1 MIAASIITLMSAL
14 SVLAMLIWATIKNKA
29 LPYCISDCYYIIGLP
44 FTIVFAI
51 SSWLML
57 YPTMLC
63 WESPVTLAMVM
74 AFSLVGIA
82 SDFKSTMFHTAHFV
96 SAIAA
101 GCFSAIFV
109 IKVCPVA
116 SWCYLAAIIGLID
129 KKRWL
134 FWVEIGCLISVFVAV
149 LYALNHN
156 NYESNL

>member
-1 MIAASIITLMSAL
+1 MIATLMTIASL
-14 SVLAMLIWATIKNKA
+14 SLITIMIVLATIKNKA
-29 LPYCISDCYYIIGLP
+29 LPSCISDCYYIIGLP
-44 FTIVFAI
+44 FTIVFAA

-63 WESPVTLAMVM
+63 WESPVTLAMVT

-82 SDFKSTMFHTAHFV
+82 SDFKSSLFRTAHFA

-116 SWCYLAAIIGLID
+116 SWCYLAVTIGLLD

-134 FWVEIGCLISVFVAV
+134 LWAEICCLLSVFVAV
-149 LYALNHN
+149 LSTLLY
-156 NYESNL
+156 

>member
-1 MIAASIITLMSAL
+1 MTVAIILTIASASLII
-14 SVLAMLIWATIKNKA
+14 AMLVWATIKNKA

-44 FTIVFAI
+44 FTIVFAA

-82 SDFKSTMFHTAHFV
+82 SDFKSSLFRTAHFA

-116 SWCYLAAIIGLID
+116 SWCYLAVTIGLLD

-134 FWVEIGCLISVFVAV
+134 LWAEICCLLSLFVAV
-149 LYALNHN
+149 LSTLLY
-156 NYESNL
+156 

>member
-1 MIAASIITLMSAL
+1 MIATITTIASVSLITIMIVWVTL
-14 SVLAMLIWATIKNKA
+14 KNKA

-44 FTIVFAI
+44 FTIVFSI

-82 SDFKSTMFHTAHFV
+82 SDYKDALYRKAHFASSV
-96 SAIAA
+96 VA

-109 IKVCPVA
+109 IKVCPA
-116 SWCYLAAIIGLID
+116 ALLCYLAVTIGLLD

-134 FWVEIGCLISVFVAV
+134 LWVEIGCLLCVFVAV
-149 LYALNHN
+149 LSTLLY
-156 NYESNL
+156 

>member
-1 MIAASIITLMSAL
+1 MIATIMTIASASLITIMI
-14 SVLAMLIWATIKNKA
+14 VWATLKNKA

-44 FTIVFAI
+44 FTTVFST

-82 SDFKSTMFHTAHFV
+82 SDFKSSLFRTAHFV

-109 IKVCPVA
+109 IKVCPSA
-116 SWCYLAAIIGLID
+116 SLCYLAVTIGLLD

-134 FWVEIGCLISVFVAV
+134 LWVEICCFLSVFVAV
-149 LYALNHN
+149 LSAMP
-156 NYESNL
+156 S

>member
-1 MIAASIITLMSAL
+1 MSATIL
-14 SVLAMLIWATIKNKA
+14 TIACVSLITIMIVWATLKNKA

-44 FTIVFAI
+44 FTIVFAT

-82 SDFKSTMFHTAHFV
+82 SDYKGALYRKAHFV
-96 SAIAA
+96 SAVAA
-101 GCFSAIFV
+101 GCFSAVFV
-109 IKVCPVA
+109 IKVCPSA
-116 SWCYLAAIIGLID
+116 SLCYLAVTIGLLD

-134 FWVEIGCLISVFVAV
+134 LWVEIGCLLSVFVAV
-149 LYALNHN
+149 LSTLLY
-156 NYESNL
+156 

>member
-1 MIAASIITLMSAL
+1 MIATLMTIASASL
-14 SVLAMLIWATIKNKA
+14 IIAMLAWAALKNKA

-63 WESPVTLAMVM
+63 WESPVTMAMVM
-74 AFSLVGIA
+74 AFSLVGVA
-82 SDFKSTMFHTAHFV
+82 SDFKSSLFRTAHFV

-109 IKVCPVA
+109 IKVCPSA
-116 SWCYLAAIIGLID
+116 SLCYLAVTIGLLD

-134 FWVEIGCLISVFVAV
+134 LWVEIGCLLSVFVAV
-149 LYALNHN
+149 LSTLLY
-156 NYESNL
+156 

>member
-1 MIAASIITLMSAL
+1 MIATLMTIA
-14 SVLAMLIWATIKNKA
+14 SVSLITIMIVWATSKNKA

-82 SDFKSTMFHTAHFV
+82 SDFKSTMFRTAHYV

-116 SWCYLAAIIGLID
+116 SWCYIAVTIGLLD

-134 FWVEIGCLISVFVAV
+134 LWVEIGCLISVFVAV
-149 LYALNHN
+149 LSTLLY
-156 NYESNL
+156 

>member
-1 MIAASIITLMSAL
+1 MSATIMTIA
-14 SVLAMLIWATIKNKA
+14 SASMIIIMLAWATLKNKA

-44 FTIVFAI
+44 FTIVFAT

-63 WESPVTLAMVM
+63 WESPVTMAMVT

-82 SDFKSTMFHTAHFV
+82 SDYKGELYRTAHFA

-109 IKVCPVA
+109 IKVCPSA
-116 SWCYLAAIIGLID
+116 SLCYLVVTIGLLD
-129 KKRWL
+129 KMRWL
-134 FWVEIGCLISVFVAV
+134 LWVEIGCLISVFVAV
-149 LYALNHN
+149 LSTLLY
-156 NYESNL
+156 

>member
-1 MIAASIITLMSAL
+1 MIATLMTIA
-14 SVLAMLIWATIKNKA
+14 SVSLITIMIVWATIKNKA

-44 FTIVFAI
+44 FTIVFVFF
-51 SSWLML
+51 SWLML

-63 WESPVTLAMVM
+63 WEGPVTMAMVT

-82 SDFKSTMFHTAHFV
+82 SDFKSSLFRTAHFA

-116 SWCYLAAIIGLID
+116 SWCYLAVTIGLLD

-134 FWVEIGCLISVFVAV
+134 LWAEICCLLSVFVAV
-149 LYALNHN
+149 LSTLLY
-156 NYESNL
+156 

>member
-1 MIAASIITLMSAL
+1 MMAIILTIASASLII
-14 SVLAMLIWATIKNKA
+14 AMLAWAAIKNKA

-63 WESPVTLAMVM
+63 WESPLTLAMVT

-82 SDFKSTMFHTAHFV
+82 SDYKCALYHKAHFV

-109 IKVCPVA
+109 IKVCPSA
-116 SWCYLAAIIGLID
+116 SLCYLAVTIGLLD

-134 FWVEIGCLISVFVAV
+134 LWVEIGCLLSVFVAV
-149 LYALNHN
+149 LSTLLY
-156 NYESNL
+156 

>member
-1 MIAASIITLMSAL
+1 MIATLITIASVSLITIMI
-14 SVLAMLIWATIKNKA
+14 VWATLKNKA

-51 SSWLML
+51 SSWQML

-82 SDFKSTMFHTAHFV
+82 SDFKSTMFRTAHFV
-96 SAIAA
+96 AAIAA

-109 IKVCPVA
+109 IKVCPIA
-116 SWCYLAAIIGLID
+116 SWCYLAATIGLLD

-134 FWVEIGCLISVFVAV
+134 LWVEIGCLLSVFVAV
-149 LYALNHN
+149 LSTLLY
-156 NYESNL
+156 

>member
-1 MIAASIITLMSAL
+1 MSATIMTIASASL
-14 SVLAMLIWATIKNKA
+14 ITIMIVLATIKNKA
-29 LPYCISDCYYIIGLP
+29 LPSCISDCYYIIGLP
-44 FTIVFAI
+44 FTIVFAA

-63 WESPVTLAMVM
+63 WESPVTLAMVT

-82 SDFKSTMFHTAHFV
+82 SDYKGELYRTAHFV

-116 SWCYLAAIIGLID
+116 SWCYLAVTIGLLD

-134 FWVEIGCLISVFVAV
+134 LWAEIGCLLSVFVAV
-149 LYALNHN
+149 LSTLLY
-156 NYESNL
+156 

>member
-1 MIAASIITLMSAL
+1 MATLMTIASA
-14 SVLAMLIWATIKNKA
+14 SMIIIMLAWATLKNKA

-44 FTIVFAI
+44 FTIVFAT

-63 WESPVTLAMVM
+63 WESPLTLAMVT

-82 SDFKSTMFHTAHFV
+82 SDYKCALYHKAHFV

-116 SWCYLAAIIGLID
+116 SWCYLVVIVGLID

-134 FWVEIGCLISVFVAV
+134 LWVEIGCLISVFVAV
-149 LYALNHN
+149 LSTLLY
-156 NYESNL
+156 

>member
-1 MIAASIITLMSAL
+1 MIATLMTIA
-14 SVLAMLIWATIKNKA
+14 SVSLITIMIVWATLKNKA

-51 SSWLML
+51 SSWQML

-82 SDFKSTMFHTAHFV
+82 SDYNDALYRTAHFV

-109 IKVCPVA
+109 IKVCPSA
-116 SWCYLAAIIGLID
+116 LLCYLAVTIGLLD

-134 FWVEIGCLISVFVAV
+134 LWVEIGCLLSVFVAV
-149 LYALNHN
+149 LSTLLY
-156 NYESNL
+156 

>member
-1 MIAASIITLMSAL
+1 MIATLISVSLITIMI
-14 SVLAMLIWATIKNKA
+14 VWATLKNKA

-44 FTIVFAI
+44 FTIVFAA

-63 WESPVTLAMVM
+63 WESPVTLAMVT

-82 SDFKSTMFHTAHFV
+82 SDFKSSLFRTAHFA

-109 IKVCPVA
+109 IKVCPSA
-116 SWCYLAAIIGLID
+116 SLCYLAVTIGLLD

-134 FWVEIGCLISVFVAV
+134 LWAEICCLLSVFVAV
-149 LYALNHN
+149 LSTLLY
-156 NYESNL
+156 

>member
-1 MIAASIITLMSAL
+1 MIATLMTIASL
-14 SVLAMLIWATIKNKA
+14 SLITIMIVLATIKNKA
-29 LPYCISDCYYIIGLP
+29 LPSCISDCYYIIGLP

-51 SSWLML
+51 SSWQML

-63 WESPVTLAMVM
+63 WESPVTMAMVM

-82 SDFKSTMFHTAHFV
+82 SDFKSSLFRTAHFA

-109 IKVCPVA
+109 IKVCPAA
-116 SWCYLAAIIGLID
+116 SWCYLAVTIGLLD

-134 FWVEIGCLISVFVAV
+134 LWAEICCLLSVFVAV
-149 LYALNHN
+149 LSTLLY
-156 NYESNL
+156 

>member
-1 MIAASIITLMSAL
+1 MTAIILTIASLSLITIMI
-14 SVLAMLIWATIKNKA
+14 VWATLKNKA
-29 LPYCISDCYYIIGLP
+29 LPSCISDCYYIIGLP
-44 FTIVFAI
+44 FTIVFAT

-63 WESPVTLAMVM
+63 WESPVTLAMVT

-82 SDFKSTMFHTAHFV
+82 SDFKSSLFRTAHFA

-116 SWCYLAAIIGLID
+116 SWCYLAVTIGLLD

-134 FWVEIGCLISVFVAV
+134 LWAEICCLLSVFVAV
-149 LYALNHN
+149 LSTLLY
-156 NYESNL
+156 

>member
-1 MIAASIITLMSAL
+1 MIATLMTIA
-14 SVLAMLIWATIKNKA
+14 SVSLITIMIVWATLKNKA

-63 WESPVTLAMVM
+63 WESPVTLAIVT

-82 SDFKSTMFHTAHFV
+82 SDYNDALYHKAHFV

-109 IKVCPVA
+109 IKVCPSA
-116 SWCYLAAIIGLID
+116 SWCYLSASIGWLD

-134 FWVEIGCLISVFVAV
+134 LWVEIVCLLSVFVAV
-149 LYALNHN
+149 LSALP
-156 NYESNL
+156 S

>member
-1 MIAASIITLMSAL
+1 MIATLISVSLITIMI
-14 SVLAMLIWATIKNKA
+14 VWATLKNKA

-44 FTIVFAI
+44 FTIVFAA

-63 WESPVTLAMVM
+63 WESPVTLAMVT

-82 SDFKSTMFHTAHFV
+82 SDFKSSLFRTAHFA

-116 SWCYLAAIIGLID
+116 SWCYLAVTIGLLD

-134 FWVEIGCLISVFVAV
+134 LWAEICCLLSVFVAV
-149 LYALNHN
+149 LSTLLY
-156 NYESNL
+156 

>member
-1 MIAASIITLMSAL
+1 MTIASVSLITIMI
-14 SVLAMLIWATIKNKA
+14 VLATLKNKA

-44 FTIVFAI
+44 FTIVFAT

-63 WESPVTLAMVM
+63 WESPVTLAMVT

-82 SDFKSTMFHTAHFV
+82 SDFKSSLFRTAHFASSV
-96 SAIAA
+96 AA

-109 IKVCPVA
+109 IKVCPSA
-116 SWCYLAAIIGLID
+116 LLCYLAVTIGLLD

-134 FWVEIGCLISVFVAV
+134 LWVEIGCLISVFVAI
-149 LYALNHN
+149 LSALP
-156 NYESNL
+156 SW

>member
-1 MIAASIITLMSAL
+1 MIATLITIASASLII
-14 SVLAMLIWATIKNKA
+14 AMLTWAAIKNKA

-44 FTIVFAI
+44 FTIVFSM

-82 SDFKSTMFHTAHFV
+82 SDFKSSLFRTAHFV

-109 IKVCPVA
+109 IKVCPSA
-116 SWCYLAAIIGLID
+116 LLCYLAVTIGLLD
-129 KKRWL
+129 KMRWL
-134 FWVEIGCLISVFVAV
+134 LWVEIGCLISVFVAV
-149 LYALNHN
+149 LSTLLY
-156 NYESNL
+156 

>member
-1 MIAASIITLMSAL
+1 MIATLMTIS
-14 SVLAMLIWATIKNKA
+14 SVSLITIMIVWATLKNKA
-29 LPYCISDCYYIIGLP
+29 LPYYISDCYYIIGLP

-63 WESPVTLAMVM
+63 WESPVTLAMVT

-82 SDFKSTMFHTAHFV
+82 SDYKCALYHKAHFV

-109 IKVCPVA
+109 IKVCPSA
-116 SWCYLAAIIGLID
+116 SLCYLAVTIGLLD

-134 FWVEIGCLISVFVAV
+134 LWVEIGCLLSVFVAV
-149 LYALNHN
+149 LSTL
-156 NYESNL
+156 LF

>member
-1 MIAASIITLMSAL
+1 MSATLMTIA
-14 SVLAMLIWATIKNKA
+14 SVSLITIMIVWATIKNKA
-29 LPYCISDCYYIIGLP
+29 LPSCISDCYYIIGLP
-44 FTIVFAI
+44 FTIVFAT
-51 SSWLML
+51 SSWMML

-63 WESPVTLAMVM
+63 WESPVTLAMVT

-82 SDFKSTMFHTAHFV
+82 SDYKGELYRTAHFV

-116 SWCYLAAIIGLID
+116 SWCYLAVTIGLLD

-134 FWVEIGCLISVFVAV
+134 LWVEIGCLLSVFAAV
-149 LYALNHN
+149 LSTLLY
-156 NYESNL
+156 

>member
-1 MIAASIITLMSAL
+1 MSATIMTIA
-14 SVLAMLIWATIKNKA
+14 SVSLITIMIVWATLKNKA

-44 FTIVFAI
+44 FTIVFSI

-63 WESPVTLAMVM
+63 WESPVTLAMVT

-82 SDFKSTMFHTAHFV
+82 SDYKSTMFHTAHFV

-109 IKVCPVA
+109 IKVCPSA
-116 SWCYLAAIIGLID
+116 SLCYLAVAIGLLD

-134 FWVEIGCLISVFVAV
+134 LWVEICCLLSVFVAV
-149 LYALNHN
+149 LSTLL
-156 NYESNL
+156 S